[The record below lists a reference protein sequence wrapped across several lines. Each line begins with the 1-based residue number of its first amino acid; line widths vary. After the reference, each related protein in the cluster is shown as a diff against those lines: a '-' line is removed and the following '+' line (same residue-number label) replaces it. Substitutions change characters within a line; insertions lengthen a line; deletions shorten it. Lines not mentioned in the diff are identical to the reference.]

1 LEELELIELAKKG
14 DQEAFDQLID
24 LFGDRIFTEAY
35 YLMGNREDAMDVS
48 QLVFLRI
55 FLGIKRFK
63 GESKLSTWIYRITI
77 NTALRELKKR
87 SRKPPLDDS
96 EDVDPQDE
104 VIRHDEQKIALKAL
118 NRLPQQYRAIIVMR
132 ELNDMSFKDIADS
145 LGISVNLAK
154 VRAFRAKQKF
164 KTIVEEIEN
173 GK

>member
-1 LEELELIELAKKG
+1 LDELEMIELAKKG
-14 DQEAFDQLID
+14 DERAFSELID
-24 LFGDRIFTEAY
+24 KFGDKVFTESY
-35 YLMGNREDAMDVS
+35 YLMGNREDAMDIS

-55 FLGIKRFK
+55 FLGIRKFK

-87 SRKPPLDDS
+87 SRRPPVDDP

-104 VIRHDEQKIALKAL
+104 DIRHDEQGIAMMAL
-118 NRLPQQYRAIIVMR
+118 NVLPEQYRAIIIMR
-132 ELNDMSFKDIADS
+132 ELNDMSFKDISDS
-145 LGISVNLAK
+145 LGITVNLAK

-164 KTIVEEIEN
+164 KQIVEEIEN

>member
-1 LEELELIELAKKG
+1 MEELELVELAKKG
-14 DQEAFDQLID
+14 DERAFDELID
-24 LFGDRIFTEAY
+24 KFADRIFTEAY

-48 QLVFLRI
+48 QLVFLRV
-55 FLGIKRFK
+55 FLGIKHFK

-87 SRKPPLDDS
+87 SRRPPIEDS
-96 EDVDPQDE
+96 DDVDPQDE
-104 VIRHDEQKIALKAL
+104 VIRHDEQKLAMVALDQ
-118 NRLPQQYRAIIVMR
+118 LPEQYRAIIIMR

-164 KTIVEEIEN
+164 KTIIEEIEN

>member
-1 LEELELIELAKKG
+1 MEENELVELAKKG
-14 DQEAFDQLID
+14 DETAFDELID
-24 LFGDRIFTEAY
+24 KYGERIFTEAY
-35 YLMGNREDAMDVS
+35 YLMGNREDAMDIS

-87 SRKPPLDDS
+87 SRKPPFDDS
-96 EDVDPQDE
+96 FDIDPQDE
-104 VIRHDEQKIALKAL
+104 VIRHDEQNIAMIALDK
-118 NRLPQQYRAIIVMR
+118 LPQQYRAIIVMR
-132 ELNDMSFKDIADS
+132 ELNDMSFKDIAQS

-164 KTIVEEIEN
+164 KATVEEIEN

>member
-1 LEELELIELAKKG
+1 LEELELVELAKKG
-14 DQEAFDQLID
+14 DERAFDELID
-24 LFGDRIFTEAY
+24 KFADRIFTEAY

-48 QLVFLRI
+48 QLVFLRV
-55 FLGIKRFK
+55 FLGIKHFK

-87 SRKPPLDDS
+87 SRKPPIEDS
-96 EDVDPQDE
+96 DDVDPQDE
-104 VIRHDEQKIALKAL
+104 VIRHDEQKLAMVALDQ
-118 NRLPQQYRAIIVMR
+118 LPEQYRAIIIMR

-164 KTIVEEIEN
+164 KTIIEEIEN

>member
-1 LEELELIELAKKG
+1 MEEFELVELAKKG
-14 DQEAFDQLID
+14 DERAFDELID
-24 LFGDRIFTEAY
+24 KFADRIFTEAY

-55 FLGIKRFK
+55 FLGIKHFK

-87 SRKPPLDDS
+87 SRRPPIDDS
-96 EDVDPQDE
+96 DDIDPQDE
-104 VIRHDEQKIALKAL
+104 VIRHDEQKLAMVALDQ
-118 NRLPQQYRAIIVMR
+118 LPEQYRAIIIMR

>member
-1 LEELELIELAKKG
+1 MDELEMIELAKKG
-14 DQEAFDQLID
+14 DEKAFDELVEK
-24 LFGDRIFTEAY
+24 FGDKVFTESY

-55 FLGIKRFK
+55 FLGIKHFK

-77 NTALRELKKR
+77 NTALREIKKR
-87 SRKPPLDDS
+87 SRRPPIEDP

-104 VIRHDEQKIALKAL
+104 VIRHDEQGIAMIAL
-118 NRLPQQYRAIIVMR
+118 NELPEQYRAIIIMR

-164 KTIVEEIEN
+164 KTIIEEIEN